1 MKSMLLCSLLT
12 VAGLSFLPNP
22 KTRSL
27 ISNPNILEL
36 KLVAQLPA
44 ELPQR
49 ISSLA
54 YDGKNIW
61 VTIYHGRGHY
71 AVLDRSTL
79 DWKIS
84 DDDKHHKAI
93 KEVTGAF
100 ESPGGVC
107 FAKDRLWVG
116 GSYGE
121 SFGYINTQD
130 WTATQIFK
138 GKYRNDPASQGY
150 AGMAYDGD
158 HIWIAWHWCRYNLPT
173 SQTQLLLK
181 IVPETGKV
189 IGEYPLPEG
198 TPNDVTHGLTWD
210 GTRLWH
216 MKDSKLSSIDP
227 ASGEVIAQYYL
238 RQIRRAS
245 GLAWDG
251 DALWIAEFNGK
262 IWRLPF

>member
-12 VAGLSFLPNP
+12 VASLSFLPNP
-22 KTRSL
+22 KTKSP
-27 ISNPNILEL
+27 ISDPNILEL

-54 YDGKNIW
+54 FDGKNIW

-84 DDDKHHKAI
+84 DDDKHHQAI
-93 KEVTGAF
+93 KEVAGAF
-100 ESPGGVC
+100 ESPRGVC

-130 WTATQIFK
+130 WTATHIFK
-138 GKYRNDPASQGY
+138 GKYRSDPASQGY

-158 HIWIAWHWCRYNLPT
+158 HILDCLALVQIQP
-173 SQTQLLLK
+173 SQFTNS
-181 IVPETGKV
+181 TA
-189 IGEYPLPEG
+189 
-198 TPNDVTHGLTWD
+198 T
-210 GTRLWH
+210 
-216 MKDSKLSSIDP
+216 KD
-227 ASGEVIAQYYL
+227 
-238 RQIRRAS
+238 
-245 GLAWDG
+245 
-251 DALWIAEFNGK
+251 
-262 IWRLPF
+262 